1 MTQLASYIFFFLDS
15 LIQGDEM
22 NKNGELFIKRNPQ
35 LKLKLV
41 DGSSLAAAVVLNSIP
56 EGTTH
61 VAIKGKSSKV
71 SNSVAI
77 ALCHRGVQVSI
88 SNENAYRIL
97 KEKCDS
103 EIQDNLIL
111 SESYSQKCHSL
122 QDMKNTSKYR
132 WNYKT

>member
-1 MTQLASYIFFFLDS
+1 
-15 LIQGDEM
+15 M

-61 VAIKGKSSKV
+61 VAVKGKSSKV

-77 ALCHRGVQVSI
+77 ALCRRGVQVCNNHYRVEAR
-88 SNENAYRIL
+88 SNIL
-97 KEKCDS
+97 LN
-103 EIQDNLIL
+103 I
-111 SESYSQKCHSL
+111 
-122 QDMKNTSKYR
+122 
-132 WNYKT
+132 